1 MKEGRGLSSS
11 TSAFFATL
19 IFSVLTEVLL
29 RSFYEHM
36 WFDLQSFCKL
46 ADGPHLRLYAI
57 SLYAINRRRSDPGF
71 LGQLDLTERGSEPQP
86 FEILP
91 YVHRPWHGRSPFT
104 VRIVVCTDYIS

>member
-11 TSAFFATL
+11 TSSFFATL

-29 RSFYEHM
+29 RSFYERM
-36 WFDLQSFCKL
+36 RFDLQSFCKL

-57 SLYAINRRRSDPGF
+57 SLYAINRCRSYPGL
-71 LGQLDLTERGSEPQP
+71 LGQLDLAERGSKPQP

-91 YVHRPWHGRSPFT
+91 YVHRPRHGRSPFA
-104 VRIVVCTDYIS
+104 VRIVLCTNYI